1 MFRSHLTTALHFFDR
16 GAVVRARIHVDRALI
31 LADEQQ
37 RDAHAVELS
46 AVKGTRPAA
55 AAARALRA
63 VLAEVDAVA
72 V

>member
-1 MFRSHLTTALHFFDR
+1 MFRSHLVTALHFFDR
-16 GAVVRARIHVDRALI
+16 GAVVRARIHVDRALK

-37 RDAHAVELS
+37 RDAHAAALVD
-46 AVKGTRPAA
+46 VKGARAA